1 MAVKLNAPTSELVK
15 IDVERHPLFDR
26 LWADP
31 RIRRVGAADF
41 EAFRATPGIA
51 VLCIADDPVMFKET
65 IDMAAIAP
73 ELMALFEDALAAG
86 GFTDPAEGRAIARGL
101 GVNRLPAVALFR
113 SGETLGVIE
122 GLQSWAD
129 YERKLVEILL
139 SGAPRRRT
147 IRIAAASAEA

>member
-1 MAVKLNAPTSELVK
+1 M
-15 IDVERHPLFDR
+15 
-26 LWADP
+26 
-31 RIRRVGAADF
+31 
-41 EAFRATPGIA
+41 
-51 VLCIADDPVMFKET
+51 
-65 IDMAAIAP
+65 
-73 ELMALFEDALAAG
+73 
-86 GFTDPAEGRAIARGL
+86 
-101 GVNRLPAVALFR
+101 NRLPAVALFR